1 MGHFKNIVA
10 AALIALL
17 LMAPSALAQ
26 GAPPALEGYTNDS
39 SIINQ
44 VEEDIPPL
52 QRQPEDTSVVQNL
65 PSEASSTRRP
75 RRAQPTATGRLPF
88 TGLDLAL
95 LAGAGGT
102 LLLVGFGIRRVT
114 RPAELA

>member
-1 MGHFKNIVA
+1 MGQTKNITA

-17 LMAPSALAQ
+17 LAAPSALAQ
-26 GAPPALEGYTNDS
+26 GTTPSLEGYTNDS

-44 VEEDIPPL
+44 VEEGVPPL
-52 QRQPEDTSVVQNL
+52 QPQPQQPSVVQNL
-65 PSEASSTRRP
+65 PSEASSDRRP
-75 RRAQPTATGRLPF
+75 RPTRPTATGRLPF

-102 LLLVGFGIRRVT
+102 LLLLGFGIRRVT